1 VSQEAFMITSMDKPH
16 DGPGAGGDRLV
27 LDVTSTCRWTG
38 PPVGIVRVEQELIR
52 YAIATR
58 PDVVFAF
65 HHPSLGDRTL
75 NPAWVGT
82 VTGSRG
88 VIDPLHFLRARL
100 RGVRRWRPSRYP
112 AVTALERL
120 RLRAESATVR
130 RAADLM
136 QQALL
141 FGQRRPP
148 YFDAHGDR
156 QDVVPIDLALGRP
169 LSMGPCDILL
179 TAGYPWLTHEID
191 ALIARKRRHGFRWTT
206 LCYDIIPL
214 LYPAFFHAHDVEDFR
229 RYWIS
234 AFAHA
239 DCIIFNARRIEAD
252 ARAFCDQA
260 GIRIGRTAVVPLG
273 YEPPAPRV
281 QGDRS
286 LPPFLDRR
294 RFALFVSTIEPRKG
308 HDLLLRVWRR
318 LLAEGVPQRHRFNL
332 VLVGRRGWK
341 VDAVLREIDEL
352 AGEQGMLRL
361 FSDLSD
367 PDLAALHEN
376 AAFCLYPSIY
386 EGFGLPV
393 IEAFSHG
400 RAVIASRGGALLETV
415 GGLSPC
421 LDPQDEG
428 AWYACLREWIENPA
442 AYQPIEEKIRS
453 SFSHPTWRD
462 AAANLLAAAATASE
476 TTSCRDQ
483 NRQRSRVDPS

>member
-1 VSQEAFMITSMDKPH
+1 MVTSVDKPY

-27 LDVTSTCRWTG
+27 LDISSTCSWTG

-52 YAIATR
+52 YAIAAR

-75 NPAWVGT
+75 NPAWFGT

-88 VIDPLHFLRARL
+88 MIDSIHFQRLRL
-100 RGVRRWRPSRYP
+100 RGLRRWLPSRYP

-120 RLRAESATVR
+120 RLCAESRAVR
-130 RAADLM
+130 RTAHLM

-141 FGQRRPP
+141 FGHRPP

-156 QDVVPIDLALGRP
+156 QDVVPIDLALGSP
-169 LSMGPCDILL
+169 LSLGPRDILL
-179 TAGYPWLTHEID
+179 TAGYSWLNHEID
-191 ALIARKRRHGFRWTT
+191 AFVARKRRLGFRWTA
-206 LCYDIIPL
+206 LCYDLIPL
-214 LYPAFFHAHDVEDFR
+214 LYPAFYFEHDVDGFR
-229 RYWIS
+229 RYWVS

-239 DCIIFNARRIEAD
+239 DCIIFNAHRVEAD

-260 GIRIGRTAVVPLG
+260 GIRIGRSAVVPLG
-273 YEPPAPRV
+273 YEPHAPRV
-281 QGDRS
+281 EGDRS
-286 LPPFLDRR
+286 LPPFLDHR

-352 AGEQGMLRL
+352 AGDQGMLRH

-367 PDLAALHEN
+367 PDLASLHEN

-421 LDPQDEG
+421 LDPLDEG

-462 AAANLLAAAATASE
+462 ASANLLAAAVSE
-476 TTSCRDQ
+476 TTSSRGQ
-483 NRQRSRVDPS
+483 NRAALAR